1 VAVDKRQSFFRN
13 EIGVNRGSGFTNA
26 ANQKLDDAR
35 AFDKIVDVVA
45 KREKENLLQIGEAQA
60 EEAARQVGYVF
71 ETLDDGTR
79 VPMLPEVPEYLTGK
93 TSRAKAEKL
102 IFERYARDVQ
112 SQVESIISSGN

>member
-1 VAVDKRQSFFRN
+1 MDP
-13 EIGVNRGSGFTNA
+13 FTNA

-45 KREKENLLQIGEAQA
+45 KDEYASLLQIGEAQA

-71 ETLDDGTR
+71 ETLDTDGTK

-102 IFERYARDVQ
+102 ILKD
-112 SQVESIISSGN
+112 I